1 MKRSIFTLF
10 LAVCLFAC
18 AIPVIVWK
26 NPIPSFEERKE
37 MAMELLPDSLFAH
50 ANQSTYDSLSEAAG
64 YDPETGNW
72 EWKTEDWSVEFYP
85 GLILEDPLPPY
96 YFPVKQV
103 KKHSPDMMMLIYT
116 DGQPLSSVFIRHA
129 PESGKIEFFRRGQT
143 PEKVRE
149 MQKQIEAF
157 RQIKTQNSPICL
169 VYCYYTSFVYGNT
182 IYGDNMLLEIDP
194 APESLDQPYFQ
205 SMDTGGYP
213 LIAFEDFKQAVK
225 RWEYIVIYKGY
236 MGEWKYITDYLPEYG
251 DPEIPPNRWIFGTA
265 GVLLLVGFI
274 GYRIYHSNRRRK
286 RK

>member
-1 MKRSIFTLF
+1 
-10 LAVCLFAC
+10 
-18 AIPVIVWK
+18 
-26 NPIPSFEERKE
+26 
-37 MAMELLPDSLFAH
+37 
-50 ANQSTYDSLSEAAG
+50 
-64 YDPETGNW
+64 
-72 EWKTEDWSVEFYP
+72 
-85 GLILEDPLPPY
+85 
-96 YFPVKQV
+96 
-103 KKHSPDMMMLIYT
+103 
-116 DGQPLSSVFIRHA
+116 
-129 PESGKIEFFRRGQT
+129 
-143 PEKVRE
+143 

-213 LIAFEDFKQAVK
+213 LSAFEDFKQAVK